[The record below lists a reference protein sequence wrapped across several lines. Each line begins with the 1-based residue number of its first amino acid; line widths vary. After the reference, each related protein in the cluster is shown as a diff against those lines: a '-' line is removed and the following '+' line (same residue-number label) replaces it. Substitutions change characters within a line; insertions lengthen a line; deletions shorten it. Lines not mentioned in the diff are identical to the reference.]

1 MKSIFKVTVL
11 LALAC
16 ASNVLF
22 GSMKQGNTRVI
33 NVGKWLN
40 TSTSVK
46 NFDSYY
52 DASLLQI
59 ETNDDCL
66 MADLFFVGSRN
77 GKLVIKSDKYTL
89 YIIDS

>member
-1 MKSIFKVTVL
+1 MKSIFKVIVL

-16 ASNVLF
+16 FSNVLF

-46 NFDSYY
+46 SRVPPVIVTVLPLTP
-52 DASLLQI
+52 SL
-59 ETNDDCL
+59 
-66 MADLFFVGSRN
+66 FVLA
-77 GKLVIKSDKYTL
+77 KA
-89 YIIDS
+89 